1 MGDSHIK
8 SLCDIFAN
16 LIFIQNIIDQF
27 TGRTCLC
34 FDIIGLCIAW
44 VADMVVNADR
54 AFCSVKIFCRRSETL
69 LVPGIQCNEQ
79 IVYFLFLTG
88 MYDPVASFQKL
99 KRITDFFQIDRWLN
113 IRKFL
118 LYVEIKSDTGADTVA
133 VRPNMAGDR
142 NGLCIL

>member
-1 MGDSHIK
+1 MQVYWK
-8 SLCDIFAN
+8 TLCDIFAD

-34 FDIIGLCIAW
+34 FDIIALCIAW

-88 MYDPVASFQKL
+88 MYDPVATVFVSCKISESLIFML
-99 KRITDFFQIDRWLN
+99 ILSLFRMTVYIIDQ
-113 IRKFL
+113 F
-118 LYVEIKSDTGADTVA
+118 
-133 VRPNMAGDR
+133 
-142 NGLCIL
+142 